1 MKLIRSYIRHLL
13 SEDLGR
19 LDKKNINEGVWD
31 ALKDIFKGMGQIFSA
46 AVGSIDSGK
55 FKTQGANPSSF
66 NTKENPVDQLMAASL
81 ISQIAGLAVIDP
93 IQSLLRAKTILEDN
107 TFSELPQTESEI
119 ENFNNSFEQLN
130 ESIATAYGSMVGW
143 LTYKKDPYLK
153 KLIAIGQSANPGE
166 NSSSMIENMGD
177 VVEKLADLNIPGS
190 VKKILN
196 SKALLAMR
204 KQKRP
209 DSDELYEDSI
219 DEWTNY
225 AKEYLDNLNKIDQLK
240 EIMEEIYEDV
250 KELESVITEMGQE
263 DTVDQPDAESID
275 LLSHYDIVNSA
286 PEDKIRMLIREIIN
300 S

>member
-1 MKLIRSYIRHLL
+1 MKLIRSYIHHLL
-13 SEDLGR
+13 SEDLDR

-31 ALKDIFKGMGQIFSA
+31 ALKDIFKGMRQIFSA
-46 AVGSIDSGK
+46 AVDSIDSGK
-55 FKTQGANPSSF
+55 FKTRGANPSSF

-93 IQSLLRAKTILEDN
+93 IQSLLNAKTILEDN
-107 TFSELPQTESEI
+107 TFIELPQTESEI

-143 LTYKKDPYLK
+143 LTHKNDPYLK

-190 VKKILN
+190 VQKILN

-275 LLSHYDIVNSA
+275 LLSHYDIINSA